1 MVQSLHV
8 VSRLGLPEKASS
20 RFMPSH
26 STERLAAVAAT
37 SIVLVAVEDD
47 EAEEEG
53 AGRGGNNQRGMKSQD
68 R

>member
-20 RFMPSH
+20 RFVPSH
-26 STERLAAVAAT
+26 STECLAAVAAT

-53 AGRGGNNQRGMKSQD
+53 AGWGATIKEG
-68 R
+68 

>member
-1 MVQSLHV
+1 VVQSLHV
-8 VSRLGLPEKASS
+8 VSRLGLLKKASS

-26 STERLAAVAAT
+26 STECLAAVAAT

-53 AGRGGNNQRGMKSQD
+53 AGWGGDNQGGMKSQD
-68 R
+68 Q